1 MTDRERETVLALA
14 DCNMNES
21 EVARRLYIHR
31 NSVVYRS
38 SCVKKK
44 TGLDPE
50 NFYDLAKLVEMVKGE
65 ENAAD

>member
-1 MTDRERETVLALA
+1 MTEKDKEIIIALA
-14 DCNMNES
+14 DCNMNENK
-21 EVARRLYIHR
+21 VARRLYIHR

-50 NFYDLAKLVEMVKGE
+50 KFYDLAKLVEMVKGE
-65 ENAAD
+65 ENA